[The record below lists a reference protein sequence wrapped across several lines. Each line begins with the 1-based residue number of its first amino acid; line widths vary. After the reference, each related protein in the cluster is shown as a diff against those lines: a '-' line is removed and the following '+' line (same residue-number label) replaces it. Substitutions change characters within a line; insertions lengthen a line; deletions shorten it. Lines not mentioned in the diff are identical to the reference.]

1 MSKIQRYV
9 IIDIL
14 RVLLAVLVATSVI
27 FTLVAGVREGV
38 RKGLPPNVVLQALPY
53 MLPEMLRLTIPASL
67 LFAICTVFGRMAAS
81 EEITAL
87 KSLGINP
94 LRIVMPVLVVAY
106 VLSLVTFWLYD
117 TCAVWSRPGMYRL
130 IVACVDDLAYSAVRK
145 HGVFK
150 LGNVSVTSREV
161 RGRTLIEPHVE
172 VTQSTGSRSTI
183 LTAQQAELEAIGS
196 TGLLRIRSFDTHIES
211 PGNASIALPDVFTH
225 ELGVRSLEEQSE
237 NYRSPAQIR
246 MAFLPR
252 QIQREQDKI
261 ALLSQASATEASEST
276 VHELKRRRA
285 RLYRLQAE
293 AQRRLAN
300 GFAVFAFA
308 VIGVPISIRQRSADN
323 MSVFFTC
330 FVPIAL
336 IYYPLLAAGEEIA
349 RRGVWP
355 PLSVWLASVVLT
367 MVGAILM
374 HKLIK
379 C

>member
-1 MSKIQRYV
+1 
-9 IIDIL
+9 
-14 RVLLAVLVATSVI
+14 
-27 FTLVAGVREGV
+27 
-38 RKGLPPNVVLQALPY
+38 
-53 MLPEMLRLTIPASL
+53 
-67 LFAICTVFGRMAAS
+67 
-81 EEITAL
+81 
-87 KSLGINP
+87 
-94 LRIVMPVLVVAY
+94 
-106 VLSLVTFWLYD
+106 
-117 TCAVWSRPGMYRL
+117 
-130 IVACVDDLAYSAVRK
+130 VACVDDLAYNALRK

-150 LGNVSVTSREV
+150 LGNVSVTTREV
-161 RGRTLIEPHVE
+161 RGRTLIEPQVE
-172 VTQSTGSRSTI
+172 VTEPTGSRTTI
-183 LTAQQAELEAIGS
+183 LTAREAELEAVGS
-196 TGLLRIRSFDTHIES
+196 TGRLRIRTYDTHIDM
-211 PGNASIALPDVFTH
+211 PRHASIALPDVFIH
-225 ELGVRSLEEQSE
+225 ELGVPSFGEQSE
-237 NYRSPAQIR
+237 NHRSPAQIR

-261 ALLSQASATEASEST
+261 ALLAPASPPEASEST
-276 VHELKRRRA
+276 IHELHRRRA

-308 VIGVPISIRQRSADN
+308 VIGIPISIRQRSADN

-330 FVPIAL
+330 FAPIAL

-367 MVGAILM
+367 MMGVILM